1 MQPSAFF
8 SNASFYLGPQGEPPL
23 SRTGFLLLSL
33 IMAIFTGPAIVLNA
47 TVIIVSLMHRQ
58 LRQPLN
64 YALVN
69 MAVADLGTAM
79 TGGVLSVVNNAQGYF
94 SLGRTGC
101 VMEGF
106 AVSLFGECWL
116 CAVGDRITAYVKCL
130 CPKTL
135 SPCALIIMQSV
146 LSDQQQEPSSLLLC
160 TLLTVFPLPLVFR
173 HHISVHGCS
182 DRRGEDVCHL

>member
-1 MQPSAFF
+1 MQPSVFPP
-8 SNASFYLGPQGEPPL
+8 NASSYLGPHGEPPL
-23 SRTGFLLLSL
+23 SHTGFIILSI

-47 TVIIVSLMHRQ
+47 TVIIVSLMHKQ

-79 TGGVLSVVNNAQGYF
+79 TGGVLAVVNNAQGYF

-106 AVSLFGECWL
+106 AVSLCGE
-116 CAVGDRITAYVKCL
+116 
-130 CPKTL
+130 
-135 SPCALIIMQSV
+135 
-146 LSDQQQEPSSLLLC
+146 
-160 TLLTVFPLPLVFR
+160 
-173 HHISVHGCS
+173 
-182 DRRGEDVCHL
+182 

>member
-1 MQPSAFF
+1 MQQSVF
-8 SNASFYLGPQGEPPL
+8 SPNDFFYLTPQETPPL
-23 SRTGFLLLSL
+23 SHTGFIILSI
-33 IMAIFTGPAIVLNA
+33 IMAIFTGPAIILNA
-47 TVIIVSLMHRQ
+47 TVIIVSLMYKQ

-106 AVSLFGECWL
+106 AVSLCGECL
-116 CAVGDRITAYVKCL
+116 FFMMYNEMGSF
-130 CPKTL
+130 
-135 SPCALIIMQSV
+135 SP
-146 LSDQQQEPSSLLLC
+146 
-160 TLLTVFPLPLVFR
+160 F
-173 HHISVHGCS
+173 
-182 DRRGEDVCHL
+182 

>member
-1 MQPSAFF
+1 MQPSVFF
-8 SNASFYLGPQGEPPL
+8 SNASFYLGPHG
-23 SRTGFLLLSL
+23 
-33 IMAIFTGPAIVLNA
+33 
-47 TVIIVSLMHRQ
+47 IIVSLMHKQ

-106 AVSLFGECWL
+106 AVSLFGECRL
-116 CAVGDRITAYVKCL
+116 C
-130 CPKTL
+130 
-135 SPCALIIMQSV
+135 
-146 LSDQQQEPSSLLLC
+146 
-160 TLLTVFPLPLVFR
+160 
-173 HHISVHGCS
+173 SVHIITELQHKMNVFS
-182 DRRGEDVCHL
+182 